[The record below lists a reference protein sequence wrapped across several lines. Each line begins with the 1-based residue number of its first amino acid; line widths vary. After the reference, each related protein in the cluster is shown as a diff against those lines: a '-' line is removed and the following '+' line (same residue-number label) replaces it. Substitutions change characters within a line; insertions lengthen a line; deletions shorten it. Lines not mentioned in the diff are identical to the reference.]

1 MDPNPDNRF
10 VRRIVLPSGRSI
22 EVVKVDF
29 QAPPRPGLHLC
40 AECGSTL
47 MQPVRWS
54 EVQPRSWA
62 LTVVCPNCDFVAA
75 GVFAQ
80 EQVDRYE
87 EQLDLGLTEMLR
99 DLRRLT
105 QANMCEE
112 IDRFVAG
119 LNADLI
125 LPEDF

>member
-1 MDPNPDNRF
+1 MDQNPDNRS

-22 EVVKVDF
+22 EVLKLDF
-29 QAPPRPGLHLC
+29 DAPPRPGLHLC
-40 AECGSTL
+40 PECESPL
-47 MQPVRWS
+47 MQPLQWR

-62 LTVVCPNCDFVAA
+62 LTLLCPNCDCLND

-80 EQVDRYE
+80 EQVDRFE
-87 EQLDLGLTEMLR
+87 EQLDRGLAEMLS

-105 QANMCEE
+105 QANMSEE

-119 LNADLI
+119 LQADLI

>member
-1 MDPNPDNRF
+1 MDQNPASPSS
-10 VRRIVLPSGRSI
+10 RRSGRSI
-22 EVVKVDF
+22 KVVKLDLE
-29 QAPPRPGLHLC
+29 APPRLELHLC
-40 AECGSTL
+40 PACASPL
-47 MQPVRWS
+47 MQAVHWS

-62 LTVVCPNCDFVAA
+62 LTLSCPNCDCITE

-80 EQVDRYE
+80 DQVDRFE
-87 EQLDLGLTEMLR
+87 EQLDRGLAEMLR

-105 QANMCEE
+105 QANMSEE

-119 LNADLI
+119 LYADLI